1 MDKLNEKYN
10 VTRDNLI
17 PFINRLCNKRAI
29 ITQLNKDDTD
39 FSIIKKLNKIL
50 IELKL
55 KKLSIGINI
64 LDDEIFN
71 IISLNKNNLSQDD
84 IEKLYIYLYFYNAI
98 NDLYEIPD
106 ILNDQRLKWQFIKII
121 NEDYNLDKRFSYIN
135 GELLQNKKQV
145 NTKIIFI

>member
-17 PFINRLCNKRAI
+17 LFINRLCNKRAI

-39 FSIIKKLNKIL
+39 FAIIKKLNKIL

>member
-17 PFINRLCNKRAI
+17 LFINRLCNKRAI

-135 GELLQNKKQV
+135 DELLQNKK
-145 NTKIIFI
+145 

>member
-17 PFINRLCNKRAI
+17 LFINRLCNKRAI

-106 ILNDQRLKWQFIKII
+106 ILNDKRLKWQFIKII
-121 NEDYNLDKRFSYIN
+121 NEDYNLNKRFTYIN
-135 GELLQNKKQV
+135 RELLLNKK
-145 NTKIIFI
+145 